1 MWMAAHPARSAWL
14 RIVLGSLVLTVLAG
28 RVSAESPRVVVL
40 STQDVG
46 PYQEVIAGFRQALT
60 KQAATAQIDV
70 VSLQGNTQKAHEM
83 VAEIKKQPP
92 SLLVALGSLAAQAAV
107 REGGETPILASMILA
122 ADELPKSANATAVI
136 LDFPLETQFQWL
148 QRILPGSATLGVL
161 YHPQENVAKV
171 QAATRVAKGMGLT
184 LIGRGVESPRDLPD
198 AIENLFRSIDVLWGV
213 ADQTVMTPQTA
224 EPILLASLRNKIPLV
239 GLSTSWV
246 KAGALYALDRNYSD
260 IGLQCGELAVKILSG
275 TKAGSIPVT
284 GPRKVAY
291 SLNLKTA
298 SLLNMELPEDIIKG
312 AQQII
317 R

>member
-1 MWMAAHPARSAWL
+1 MWMAAHPVRSAWL

-28 RVSAESPRVVVL
+28 RVSAESLRVVVL
-40 STQDVG
+40 TTQDAG

-70 VSLQGNTQKAHEM
+70 VALQGNAQKAHEM
-83 VAEIKKQPP
+83 LTEMKKQPP
-92 SLLVALGSLAAQAAV
+92 SLLVALGSAATQAAV
-107 REGGETPILASMILA
+107 RESLETPILASMIVT
-122 ADELPKSANATAVI
+122 ADELPKTANATAVI
-136 LDFPLETQFQWL
+136 LDFPLDTQLQWM
-148 QRILPGSATLGVL
+148 QRILPGSTTIGVL
-161 YHPQENVAKV
+161 FNPQENQAKV
-171 QAATRVAKGMGLT
+171 HAATRVAKGMGLT
-184 LIGRGVESPRDLPD
+184 LVGREVESPRDLPD
-198 AIENLFRSIDVLWGV
+198 AIESVFRSIDVLWGV

-224 EPILLASLRNKIPLV
+224 EPILLASLRNKVPLV

-246 KAGALYALDRNYSD
+246 KAGALYALDRNYAD
-260 IGLQCGELAVKILSG
+260 IGLQCGEFAGKILNG

-298 SLLNMELPEDIIKG
+298 SLLNVEFPEDILKG
-312 AQQII
+312 ALQLI